1 MDGHHGHG
9 HVFFFEDDGDEGGFA
24 VHGVLQGEE
33 LRLHAFKAGE
43 ISRLEL
49 TLHDFG

>member
-1 MDGHHGHG
+1 VDGHHGHG
-9 HVFFFEDDGDEGGFA
+9 RVFFFEDDGDEGGFA

-33 LRLHAFKAGE
+33 LRLHAFEAGE